1 MAISLG
7 PEDEIRVMLEQ
18 VRAAAQNEEKS
29 ALLDAMLSMAE
40 CGPDICESFFTE
52 LSLGPTA
59 HKVPPGN
66 LFELCLDMLSD
77 SSAAI
82 AGQVVQVLLIV
93 SQKVGLGM
101 PALRRM
107 MQQLFNDSGEW
118 SKNARQII
126 LCTAKMAQLE
136 GDAKSRAAN
145 GTEPLHFFVLDG
157 VSSGLYLGGDSN
169 WAWSE
174 GYTFAAWVWKD
185 GNEPGDVTLL
195 HLVGGEV
202 EDSVLQLVIRTDKRG
217 GGSAA
222 HLVLLVGHGARL
234 TQVDT
239 QVAIPTSKWTRV
251 ALAHEYNKVKTSVVT
266 TWVDDSSS
274 VTALKYPAQQSNVRA
289 YAGCSSYSRH
299 GANHPG
305 AAHAQQA
312 RRFKGLL
319 GTVSLW
325 NKALSYSDVAF
336 AHTLDARNS
345 GEARGQ
351 DDEGERPRPRYCA
364 SPGSVVFPPASQ
376 NAGNKEQRS
385 PLLTCNSCAAGA
397 LRVGGRAGLI
407 ASLETLGHLDVLMW
421 MLRLAVNESSPD
433 AEQCVQARP
442 WSRAPLQR
450 ALACDLL
457 GLTESLITHSALVKA
472 MLRSERGGLAK
483 RLVAGVTQALSCYPL
498 HGSHE
503 EMVLALC
510 GLIDCCAQVVL
521 PVASTASRKD
531 HELWAQ
537 SLARKGSALHD
548 KMVASWL
555 LNPNVWKARHLKQGN
570 VMSVVTERM
579 VKWAQRDPRRLL
591 GNDDFAALFYRLL
604 VLCNDEEQLK
614 QLGNDGALDPN
625 AHPVEADLALA
636 VCSQLL
642 HPSLAMPQGP
652 DGSLFVRPSLHSLTR
667 LILAAGPT
675 VKLVGLKL
683 LGQTMMTWKEAG
695 HFAALVDMLGDINWP
710 CLLLSIMH
718 DDRAQCEMLGLSL
731 SALAM
736 FLSNAPTG
744 TRASFVDIGG
754 YAAVEAILC
763 RRNLSLEQQRV
774 CFRAVLLWLSPTED
788 SVRDRNANRADKHD
802 RHIVVLLLRMLEV
815 CDAQVRLEAVRGI
828 KTLLCT
834 SRKAAGAVAAVSGWA
849 DLLLR
854 LSLGQ
859 GIGSGSPATAQSVSQ
874 EIGNGIYDEVIQVL
888 SAVVQHSLLH
898 GRKGWLTLR
907 DALEALSR
915 FRLPEPGDAAH
926 EEGGFGG
933 MGAGVEA
940 LERRLTSSARLL
952 LVSYIET
959 LNTLV
964 GSMNTWNADASF
976 RSQSLSGRNPD
987 ADMSVK
993 GAAYI
998 RDEAAGLLVV
1008 VHIFLLSGFSEE
1020 QRSKLL
1026 EDRLSGDRVPAPS
1039 SSDPNV
1045 TLLLVRGLRITSGG
1059 LEGPS
1064 IGEASWLDKTIVSKA
1079 LVLLYTLNSLPDSPH
1094 TLCVNDLFFQE

>member
-1 MAISLG
+1 MGSNLHGESDLGQDSGRRQHLQHARGARRLTEPQGVVLRALVCMALLLGHDAAAAHCGTLQPAGDSNRAQSARFAATTIRRARASIPIAPLRPLSRRHLFRAVTGCSNSMPDLEGRAPGENAEADASAAKSTTARSMVGLGLQTPFSSSVPLYLPLLHEIFITGNTLFLPSIRFWSLRAGGRFLARRLSPRPAPKMAVSLG
-7 PEDEIRVMLEQ
+7 PEEEIRIMLEQ

-29 ALLDAMLSMAE
+29 ALLDALLSMAD
-40 CGPDICESFFTE
+40 CGPDICESFFTA

-59 HKVPPGN
+59 HKAPPGN
-66 LFELCLDMLSD
+66 LFELCLDILSD

-118 SKNARQII
+118 SENARQIV
-126 LCTAKMAQLE
+126 LCTARMAQLE

-145 GTEPLHFFVLDG
+145 GAEPLHFFVLDG

-289 YAGCSSYSRH
+289 YAGCSSYSLH

-483 RLVAGVTQALSCYPL
+483 RLVAGVTQALSCTRCMGRMRRWCL
-498 HGSHE
+498 LS
-503 EMVLALC
+503 
-510 GLIDCCAQVVL
+510 VVSL
-521 PVASTASRKD
+521 TA
-531 HELWAQ
+531 
-537 SLARKGSALHD
+537 ARKLSCP
-548 KMVASWL
+548 WL
-555 LNPNVWKARHLKQGN
+555 LPPRARI
-570 VMSVVTERM
+570 MS
-579 VKWAQRDPRRLL
+579 
-591 GNDDFAALFYRLL
+591 
-604 VLCNDEEQLK
+604 C
-614 QLGNDGALDPN
+614 
-625 AHPVEADLALA
+625 
-636 VCSQLL
+636 
-642 HPSLAMPQGP
+642 
-652 DGSLFVRPSLHSLTR
+652 
-667 LILAAGPT
+667 
-675 VKLVGLKL
+675 
-683 LGQTMMTWKEAG
+683 
-695 HFAALVDMLGDINWP
+695 
-710 CLLLSIMH
+710 
-718 DDRAQCEMLGLSL
+718 
-731 SALAM
+731 
-736 FLSNAPTG
+736 
-744 TRASFVDIGG
+744 
-754 YAAVEAILC
+754 
-763 RRNLSLEQQRV
+763 
-774 CFRAVLLWLSPTED
+774 
-788 SVRDRNANRADKHD
+788 
-802 RHIVVLLLRMLEV
+802 
-815 CDAQVRLEAVRGI
+815 
-828 KTLLCT
+828 
-834 SRKAAGAVAAVSGWA
+834 
-849 DLLLR
+849 
-854 LSLGQ
+854 
-859 GIGSGSPATAQSVSQ
+859 
-874 EIGNGIYDEVIQVL
+874 
-888 SAVVQHSLLH
+888 
-898 GRKGWLTLR
+898 GRKVWRAKGQLCMTKWWP
-907 DALEALSR
+907 A
-915 FRLPEPGDAAH
+915 
-926 EEGGFGG
+926 GF
-933 MGAGVEA
+933 
-940 LERRLTSSARLL
+940 
-952 LVSYIET
+952 
-959 LNTLV
+959 
-964 GSMNTWNADASF
+964 
-976 RSQSLSGRNPD
+976 
-987 ADMSVK
+987 
-993 GAAYI
+993 
-998 RDEAAGLLVV
+998 
-1008 VHIFLLSGFSEE
+1008 
-1020 QRSKLL
+1020 
-1026 EDRLSGDRVPAPS
+1026 
-1039 SSDPNV
+1039 
-1045 TLLLVRGLRITSGG
+1045 
-1059 LEGPS
+1059 
-1064 IGEASWLDKTIVSKA
+1064 
-1079 LVLLYTLNSLPDSPH
+1079 
-1094 TLCVNDLFFQE
+1094 

>member
-1 MAISLG
+1 MAVSLG
-7 PEDEIRVMLEQ
+7 PEEEIRIMLEQ

-29 ALLDAMLSMAE
+29 ALLDALLSMAD
-40 CGPDICESFFTE
+40 CGPDICESFFTA

-59 HKVPPGN
+59 HKAPPGN
-66 LFELCLDMLSD
+66 LFELCLDILSD

-82 AGQVVQVLLIV
+82 AAQMVQVLLVV

-118 SKNARQII
+118 SENARQIV
-126 LCTAKMAQLE
+126 LCTARMAQLE

-145 GTEPLHFFVLDG
+145 GAEPLHFFVLDG

-222 HLVLLVGHGARL
+222 AAHAHLVLLVGHGSRL

-251 ALAHEYNKVKTSVVT
+251 ALAHEYNKLKTSVVT
-266 TWVDDSSS
+266 TWVDASKS

-305 AAHAQQA
+305 ATHAQQA

-325 NKALSYSDVAF
+325 NKALSYSDVVF

-345 GEARGQ
+345 GETRGQ
-351 DDEGERPRPRYCA
+351 DDEGEWPRPRYCA
-364 SPGSVVFPPASQ
+364 SPGSVVFPPASHF
-376 NAGNKEQRS
+376 AGNEEQRFA
-385 PLLTCNSCAAGA
+385 LLTCNSCAAGA
-397 LRVGGRAGLI
+397 LRVGGRAGLV
-407 ASLETLGHLDVLMW
+407 ASLEALGHLDVLMW

-433 AEQCVQARP
+433 AGKCVEARP
-442 WSRAPLQR
+442 LSRAPLQR

-472 MLRSERGGLAK
+472 MLRCERGGLAK

-503 EMVLALC
+503 ELVLALC
-510 GLIDCCAQVVL
+510 GLIDCCSQVVL
-521 PVASTASRKD
+521 PVAATASCKD

-537 SLARKGSALHD
+537 SLARKRLALHD

-555 LNPNVWKARHLKQGN
+555 LNANVWKARHLKQGN
-570 VMSVVTERM
+570 VMSFVTERM

-614 QLGNDGALDPN
+614 ALETD
-625 AHPVEADLALA
+625 ADAVEADLALA

-642 HPSLAMPQGP
+642 HPSLAIPQGP
-652 DGSLFVRPSLHSLTR
+652 DGSLFVRPSLQSLAR
-667 LILAAGPT
+667 LILAAGPA

-683 LGQTMMTWKEAG
+683 LVQTMMTWKEAG
-695 HFAALVDMLGDINWP
+695 HFAVLVDMLGDINWP

-718 DDRAQCEMLGLSL
+718 DDRAQCEILGLAL

-736 FLSNAPTG
+736 YLSNAPIG

-763 RRNLSLEQQRV
+763 RHNLSLEQQRV
-774 CFRAVLLWLSPTED
+774 CFRAVLVWLSPTED
-788 SVRDRNANRADKHD
+788 EGSVRDRNANRADKHD
-802 RHIVVLLLRMLEV
+802 QHIVVLLLRMLEV

-854 LSLGQ
+854 LSLGL
-859 GIGSGSPATAQSVSQ
+859 GIGGGSPGTAQSVSQ
-874 EIGNGIYDEVIQVL
+874 AIGNGIYDEVIQVL
-888 SAVVQHSLLH
+888 SAVVQHRLLYS
-898 GRKGWLTLR
+898 RKGWLTLR

-915 FRLPEPGDAAH
+915 FRLPVPGDAAD

-940 LERRLTSSARLL
+940 LESRLTSSARLL
-952 LVSYIET
+952 LLSYSET
-959 LNTLV
+959 LDTLV
-964 GSMNTWNADASF
+964 GSMNRWDADASF
-976 RSQSLSGRNPD
+976 RSQSLSGRNLD
-987 ADMSVK
+987 ADLSVK
-993 GAAYI
+993 GAARV
-998 RDEAAGLLVV
+998 RDEVAGLLVM

-1020 QRSKLL
+1020 QRRRLS

-1039 SSDPNV
+1039 SSDPSV
-1045 TLLLVRGLRITSGG
+1045 ALLLVRGLRITSGG